1 MRNEGSN
8 LKVGVFYPTKTTGV
22 YFRLRK
28 NGTKTFSARRPDG
41 SRSFEACESLEAAK
55 ARRAEFVGKIDKG
68 EVIGNRSR
76 SLNSLIE
83 DWQGL
88 RTTLKPRSREEQD
101 RHVRLHIRPAVGR
114 MKVRDINRAVI
125 KTWLAGLKRK
135 DGKPGPLDDG
145 TKEVIL
151 ATFVSILDLAVDDNL
166 INANPARTLTRRDKP
181 RQRKSYPARVLRDGE
196 FEALLAACGKRLAW
210 LLPILLVAY
219 YTATRESELCGLSWR
234 DVDFE
239 KNTITIR
246 QQYGKGGRIGTPK
259 GTRGNGDAKP
269 ATIPLLPEARA
280 VLLEYFMAAEDK
292 SPDAPV
298 FVNLSGRR
306 RNPNDVWR
314 AFDKVRSRAGLS
326 DDPRQFRF
334 HDLRHSAISRLA
346 NQLGAV
352 LPQVQA
358 FARHANLQ
366 TTFGYVHWIEDATW
380 AEQASAAL
388 SLARGAS

>member
-151 ATFVSILDLAVDDNL
+151 APSSRFSTWPLTTTSSTPI
-166 INANPARTLTRRDKP
+166 PRGHSRGGTSPGSESHTRRGFSGTASS
-181 RQRKSYPARVLRDGE
+181 RRFLRPAASGSRGSSRSFSSPITRRRGRANFAVSRGAMLTLR
-196 FEALLAACGKRLAW
+196 R
-210 LLPILLVAY
+210 
-219 YTATRESELCGLSWR
+219 TRSRSGSS
-234 DVDFE
+234 
-239 KNTITIR
+239 T
-246 QQYGKGGRIGTPK
+246 G
-259 GTRGNGDAKP
+259 
-269 ATIPLLPEARA
+269 RA
-280 VLLEYFMAAEDK
+280 VASA
-292 SPDAPV
+292 
-298 FVNLSGRR
+298 RR
-306 RNPNDVWR
+306 RG
-314 AFDKVRSRAGLS
+314 RAGTVTPSPQRFLCF
-326 DDPRQFRF
+326 PRPGRCSWSTSWQPRT
-334 HDLRHSAISRLA
+334 SR
-346 NQLGAV
+346 QMR
-352 LPQVQA
+352 PSSS
-358 FARHANLQ
+358 
-366 TTFGYVHWIEDATW
+366 T
-380 AEQASAAL
+380 
-388 SLARGAS
+388 